1 VNLTSGE
8 GQNASR
14 KAELC
19 VVELEQ
25 TTLEF
30 GKSPQSLRVS
40 YLFLVAEKR
49 GGDSGGRRATV
60 TDLRKL

>member
-1 VNLTSGE
+1 VNLTGEE
-8 GQNASR
+8 GQNASP
-14 KAELC
+14 KAEFC
-19 VVELEQ
+19 VVELGR
-25 TTLEF
+25 TTLEV

-60 TDLRKL
+60 TVVGKL